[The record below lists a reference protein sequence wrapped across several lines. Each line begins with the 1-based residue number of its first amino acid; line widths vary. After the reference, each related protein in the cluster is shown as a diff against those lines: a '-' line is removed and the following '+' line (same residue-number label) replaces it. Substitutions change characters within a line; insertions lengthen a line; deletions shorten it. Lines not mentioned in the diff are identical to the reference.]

1 MVCSDLEALLLPLL
15 SILYNASGRT
25 PSQMYML
32 LIIILILSQDAAF
45 ARNIH
50 TIALVSVPWYK
61 DRLLHNTTLGTS
73 PTVAASL
80 RCVVVYCKCLT
91 PLCTLIGSSPHCMR
105 NSGMHQ
111 VIGRADQRMCCV

>member
-1 MVCSDLEALLLPLL
+1 LEALLLPLL

-50 TIALVSVPWYK
+50 SISVPSVPWYK
-61 DRLLHNTTLGTS
+61 DRHLTNTTLGESTAFWLN
-73 PTVAASL
+73 PPCRV
-80 RCVVVYCKCLT
+80 
-91 PLCTLIGSSPHCMR
+91 G
-105 NSGMHQ
+105 G
-111 VIGRADQRMCCV
+111 D